1 MQIQIQKQIQSWPKK
16 RLYVRWTQREW
27 PPCSRRGL
35 ISRLVHSLARPIASN
50 QSKYTYTDANTNT
63 QINLTKPYSCR
74 LCLIDST
81 QALVITKPNNSLG
94 PMKLEP
100 RWSLN
105 LKTGCHNQTWVT
117 CSRISQ
123 EHSWK
128 RVAFLADQYMFVFRS
143 QILHKLQFILL
154 VVIEGSLVFYPALSG
169 HCWWGS
175 RGIL

>member
-1 MQIQIQKQIQSWPKK
+1 MKLQRYRSGVREIQIQMQIQIQIQMQIQCWPKK
-16 RLYVRWTQREW
+16 RLYVRWTRREW

-50 QSKYTYTDANTNT
+50 QSKYTRRCKYKYTYGCKYKYTDKFHQTIFM
-63 QINLTKPYSCR
+63 QIVF
-74 LCLIDST
+74 DST
-81 QALVITKPNNSLG
+81 QASVSTKPTNSLG

-105 LKTGCHNQTWVT
+105 LKTGCHNQTRVT

-128 RVAFLADQYMFVFRS
+128 RISFLADHCDQSCVLTSSVRT
-143 QILHKLQFILL
+143 LLQ
-154 VVIEGSLVFYPALSG
+154 VK
-169 HCWWGS
+169 
-175 RGIL
+175 